1 MRNIVF
7 AITLFFS
14 FPALAVPVQEVKTK
28 AGLTAW
34 LVEEHSQP
42 LITVNIAF
50 RDSGRSYD
58 SDGKEGRAAMV
69 SALLMEGAGDLDSD
83 AFTIALEN
91 SAVRLGFSADDDN
104 FYGNMESL
112 SENKEKAFLYLGM
125 ALTAAS
131 FDDVAVTRVKNQT
144 KSAIKEQ
151 QEKPAYRLSRSWQKQ
166 IFGNHPYAKEELGTK
181 ESVETLNA
189 DDFRD
194 FTKNYLTQKNI
205 VISVVGDIS
214 ASELSALLD
223 KNLSGLSKNYN
234 PEVKISD
241 IKLPEI
247 AKQTIIEQDIPQ
259 TMVRFGMEG
268 IKRADPDYIP
278 AYVMNY
284 ILGDGGLTS
293 RLALEIRE
301 KRGLTYGVST
311 GLVPMRH
318 AEIFYGGFATRNE
331 KVGEAIGV
339 LKDTL
344 KEYAKNG
351 ASDKELADAKEFLTG
366 SFVVGLS
373 SNSSIVNFITMMQLQ
388 NLGIDYMERRN
399 NLIRAVTSEQVKNIA
414 KKLIQLDKLQIV
426 MVGKPQLAELKESK
440 K

>member
-14 FPALAVPVQEVKTK
+14 FPALAAPVQEVKTK

-42 LITVNIAF
+42 LIAVNIAF
-50 RDSGRSYD
+50 RDAGRAYD
-58 SDGKEGRAAMV
+58 QDGKEGRAAIV

-91 SAVRLGFSADDDN
+91 SAVKLGFSTDDDN
-104 FYGNMESL
+104 FYGNLETL
-112 SENKEKAFLYLGM
+112 SEHKEKAFSYLGM
-125 ALTAAS
+125 ALQTPR
-131 FDDVAVTRVKNQT
+131 FDDEKIKQIKSQT
-144 KSAIKEQ
+144 IAAIIDGQ
-151 QEKPAYRLSRSWQKQ
+151 NKPAHLLNRAWQKQ

-181 ESVETLNA
+181 ESVEAISA
-189 DDFRD
+189 DELRY
-194 FTKNYLTQKNI
+194 FTKNYLTKKNM

-214 ASELSALLD
+214 ASELSELLD
-223 KNLSGLSKNYN
+223 KNLYGLPENYN
-234 PEVKISD
+234 PETKISD
-241 IKLPEI
+241 IKLPES
-247 AKQTIIEQDIPQ
+247 AKQTVIEQDIPQ
-259 TMVRFGMEG
+259 TMVNFGMGG

-284 ILGDGGLTS
+284 ILGGGGLTS

-301 KRGLTYGVST
+301 KRGLTYGINTSLVS
-311 GLVPMRH
+311 MRH
-318 AEIFYGGFATRNE
+318 AEIFAGGFATRSE
-331 KVGEAIGV
+331 KVGEAIGA
-339 LKDTL
+339 LKDVL

-351 ASDKELADAKEFLTG
+351 ASDKEIADAKEYLTG

-373 SNSSIVNFITMMQLQ
+373 SNSSIVNFLTMMQLQ

-399 NLIRAVTSEQVKNIA
+399 NLIRAVTKEQVKNIA

-426 MVGKPQLAELKESK
+426 MVGKPQLEERK

>member
-1 MRNIVF
+1 MNFLRIFIFLCLF
-7 AITLFFS
+7 AT
-14 FPALAVPVQEVKTK
+14 PALAAPVQEVKTK

-42 LITVNIAF
+42 LIAVNIAF
-50 RDSGRSYD
+50 RDAGRAYD
-58 SDGKEGRAAMV
+58 QDGKEGRAAMV
-69 SALLMEGAGDLDSD
+69 SSLLMEGAGGLDSD

-104 FYGNMESL
+104 FYGNLETL
-112 SENKEKAFLYLGM
+112 SEHKEQAFSYLGM
-125 ALTAAS
+125 ALQTPR
-131 FDDVAVTRVKNQT
+131 FDDEKIKQIKSQT
-144 KSAIKEQ
+144 ISAIIDGQ
-151 QEKPAYRLSRSWQKQ
+151 NKPANLLSRAWQKQ

-181 ESVETLNA
+181 ESVEAISVDEL
-189 DDFRD
+189 RD
-194 FTKNYLTQKNI
+194 FTQNYLTKKNM

-223 KNLSGLSKNYN
+223 KNLSALPENYN

-241 IKLPEI
+241 IKLPES
-247 AKQTIIEQDIPQ
+247 AKQTVIEQAIPQ
-259 TMVRFGMEG
+259 TMVNFGMGG

-278 AYVMNY
+278 AFVMNY
-284 ILGDGGLTS
+284 ILGGGGLTS

-301 KRGLTYGVST
+301 KRGLTYGVNTS
-311 GLVPMRH
+311 LVPMRH
-318 AEIFYGGFATRNE
+318 AEIFAGGFATRSE
-331 KVGEAIGV
+331 KVGEAIGA
-339 LKDTL
+339 LKDVL

-351 ASDKELADAKEFLTG
+351 ASDKEISDAKEFLTG

-373 SNSSIVNFITMMQLQ
+373 SNSSIVNFLTMMQLQ

-399 NLIRAVTSEQVKNIA
+399 NLIRAVTKEQVNNIA

-426 MVGKPQLAELKESK
+426 MVGKPQLEESK